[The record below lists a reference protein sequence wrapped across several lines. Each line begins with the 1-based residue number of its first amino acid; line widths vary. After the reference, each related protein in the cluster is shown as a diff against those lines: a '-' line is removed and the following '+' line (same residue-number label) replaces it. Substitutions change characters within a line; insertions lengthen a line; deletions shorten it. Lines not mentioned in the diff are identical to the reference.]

1 MLSRSKPPEPLHRPA
16 VGRKKHF
23 PKVLPSNQINS
34 VLSIAELVAQ
44 DMRIGP
50 LVMFLAQQRKDLCVL
65 SDEIEECQT
74 QLWLLTHTESR
85 HLPRMFAV
93 L

>member
-1 MLSRSKPPEPLHRPA
+1 
-16 VGRKKHF
+16 
-23 PKVLPSNQINS
+23 
-34 VLSIAELVAQ
+34 LSIAELVAQ

-65 SDEIEECQT
+65 SDEFEECQT
-74 QLWLLTHTESR
+74 QLSLLTHTESR
-85 HLPRMFAV
+85 HLRRMFAV